1 MLALSHLHPK
11 KESRE
16 STGRRHCFITD
27 ASRGFC
33 PHLGPSRTHARR
45 QGCRYCPQIS
55 RRCRS
60 HGTLRRRCLP
70 LALDLTGPKQVRQV
84 VWQSHGRT
92 SSARFESFKP
102 RCPCCGN
109 RAAGIYWASRN
120 ADRGGAARRLLLRL
134 QMGRRNAP
142 RKPGARGP
150 RLRRVRAKP
159 RSLPKPSFL
168 VRNMSPDRWLSVAL
182 KIPRI
187 PRSGSE
193 RKACSVAQHASNLS
207 RVDYD
212 DQTLVYI
219 QTTAARIDHFHH
231 GTPFYRATFYASEK
245 R

>member
-1 MLALSHLHPK
+1 MRIVVVPLVGFYCASKWAVETLHESLAQ
-11 KESRE
+11 E
-16 STGRRHCFITD
+16 
-27 ASRGFC
+27 
-33 PHLGPSRTHARR
+33 
-45 QGCRYCPQIS
+45 
-55 RRCRS
+55 
-60 HGTLRRRCLP
+60 
-70 LALDLTGPKQVRQV
+70 V
-84 VWQSHGRT
+84 
-92 SSARFESFKP
+92 
-102 RCPCCGN
+102 
-109 RAAGIYWASRN
+109 
-120 ADRGGAARRLLLRL
+120 
-134 QMGRRNAP
+134 
-142 RKPGARGP
+142 P

-219 QTTAARIDHFHH
+219 QTTAARIDHFRR